1 MKVTSFGSKSV
12 EVMNIIK
19 TKVFLLGCLLT
30 LLGCSSDKVSENSA
44 VTRDYLNQIIDIS
57 YTPNNEYRAGG
68 WFVDQGAWM
77 GFTPAEAD
85 RWINGFCGPYSLDS
99 RAWLATS
106 AVELIVDEEAGKQQK
121 TNYYPGV
128 LSIATEIGEVVVD
141 QKMIFANSNTALL
154 AIDARDLENKTF
166 YLSGRDWIEGS
177 TFTIDRSNVIINHP
191 NGEITT
197 LTFPAKAELELVG
210 ANYRAELPA
219 ELFYVAIST
228 FVNKEEK
235 VGGLQKAENILIKG
249 KAVFAENRSRWE
261 GFLKEILRDDM
272 PDKYHRIAAKAMV
285 TLMSNWKASRGGLL
299 HEGMVPSHAVGYFMG
314 YWAWDTWKFV
324 VPLARLTPELSK
336 NMIRSMFDY
345 QQEDGMIIDC
355 IYANPAENNYRDSKP
370 PLAGWAIDAV
380 YEATKDTAFLRE
392 MYPQL
397 LKYHRWWYEKRD
409 NDKNGICEFGSTD
422 GTIEAAA
429 WESGMDNAIRFDNA
443 KMVKNSSDAWSFDQE
458 SVDLNAFL
466 AYEYQL
472 IKKFSDIL
480 NIPFDDEDKTQ
491 FIATYFYDNK
501 TGFFFDKKIGS
512 GEFIKEFGSEA
523 YIPFWAKLAS
533 KEQMDAALPYFKD
546 TTMYATYI
554 PFPTI
559 AANNP
564 KYLPNGYWRGPIW
577 LDQTYFG
584 INGLRNYGHKELA
597 DTYTLQV
604 FDRLDGLTG
613 DKPIHENY
621 DSHTGGRLKAPHF
634 SWSASHLLLLYNEY
648 GK

>member
-1 MKVTSFGSKSV
+1 MK
-12 EVMNIIK
+12 IIK
-19 TKVFLLGCLLT
+19 TKVFLLGVFLT
-30 LLGCSSDKVSENSA
+30 FLGCSSNKVSENSSE
-44 VTRDYLNQIIDIS
+44 TRDYLNQIIDIS
-57 YTPNNEYRAGG
+57 YTPNKEYRAGG
-68 WFVDQGAWM
+68 WFVDQGAWV
-77 GFTPAEAD
+77 GFTPAESD
-85 RWINGFCGPYSLDS
+85 KWINGFCGPYSLDA
-99 RAWLATS
+99 RVWLATS
-106 AVELIVDEEAGKQQK
+106 AVELVVDGETVSHRN
-121 TNYYPGV
+121 TNYYPGK
-128 LSIATEIGEVVVD
+128 LSISSKIGEFDID
-141 QKMIFANSNTALL
+141 QKMVFTNSNTALV
-154 AIDARDLENKTF
+154 AIDARNIGDKTF

-177 TFTIDRSNVIINHP
+177 VFAIDRSNVIISHP

-197 LTFPAKAELELVG
+197 LTFPANAKLELTSS
-210 ANYRAELPA
+210 NYKVIVPA
-219 ELFYVAIST
+219 DQFCVAIST
-228 FVNKEEK
+228 FINKEEK
-235 VGGLQKAENILIKG
+235 VGGLQKAEAILAKG
-249 KAVFAENRSRWE
+249 NEVFNENNKRWE
-261 GFLKEILRDDM
+261 GFFNEILRADM
-272 PDKYHRIAAKAMV
+272 PEKYHRVAAKAMV
-285 TLMSNWKASRGGLL
+285 TLMSNWKVSRGGLL

-314 YWAWDTWKFV
+314 YWAWDTWKFA
-324 VPLARLTPELSK
+324 VPLAKLTPELAK

-380 YEATKDTAFLRE
+380 YEATGDTAFLRE

-397 LKYHRWWYEKRD
+397 VKYHRWWYEKRD

-429 WESGMDNAIRFDNA
+429 WESGMDNAIRFDQA
-443 KMVKNSSDAWSFDQE
+443 KMVNNSADAWSFDQE

-466 AYEYQL
+466 AHEYQL
-472 IKKFSDIL
+472 IKKFSSIL
-480 NIPFDDEDKTQ
+480 NIPFEDEDRAKSV
-491 FIATYFYDNK
+491 ASYFYDSE
-501 TGFFFDKKIGS
+501 TGFFFDKKLGTE
-512 GEFIKEFGSEA
+512 EFVREFGSEA

-597 DTYTLQV
+597 DTYTEQV

-634 SWSASHLLLLYNEY
+634 SWSASHLLLLYSEY

>member
-1 MKVTSFGSKSV
+1 
-12 EVMNIIK
+12 MNIIK
-19 TKVFLLGCLLT
+19 TKVFLLGCLLA
-30 LLGCSSDKVSENSA
+30 LLGCSSNKVSESSSE
-44 VTRDYLNQIIDIS
+44 TRDYLNQIVDIS
-57 YTPNNEYRAGG
+57 YTPNKEYRAGG
-68 WFVDQGAWM
+68 WFVDQGAWI
-77 GFTPAEAD
+77 GFTPAETD
-85 RWINGFCGPYSLDS
+85 KWINGFCGPFSLDA
-99 RAWLATS
+99 RIWLATS
-106 AVELIVDEEAGKQQK
+106 AVELIVDGEVANHHN
-121 TNYYPGV
+121 TNYYPGN
-128 LSIATEIGEVVVD
+128 LSIASKFGEAVVM
-141 QKMIFANSNTALL
+141 QKMVFANSNTALL
-154 AIDARDLENKTF
+154 VIDASEIGDKAF
-166 YLSGRDWIEGS
+166 YLSGRDWVEGS
-177 TFTIDRSNVIINHP
+177 TFTIDRSNVIISHP

-197 LTFPAKAELELVG
+197 LTFPANAKLELTSS
-210 ANYRAELPA
+210 NYKVIVPA
-219 ELFYVAIST
+219 EQIYVAIST

-249 KAVFAENRSRWE
+249 NEIFVDNNKRWE
-261 GFLKEILRDDM
+261 GFLNKTLRDDM
-272 PDKYHRIAAKAMV
+272 PNKYHRVAAKAMV

-314 YWAWDTWKFV
+314 YWAWDTWKFA
-324 VPLARLTPELSK
+324 VPLAKLTPELSK

-370 PLAGWAIDAV
+370 PLAAWAIDAV
-380 YEATKDTAFLRE
+380 YEATGDTAFLRE

-397 LKYHRWWYEKRD
+397 VKYHRWWYEKRD

-443 KMVKNSSDAWSFDQE
+443 KMVQNGADAWSFDQE

-480 NIPFDDEDKTQ
+480 NIPFDDENRAASV
-491 FIATYFYDNK
+491 ATYFYDNEK
-501 TGFFFDKKIGS
+501 GFFFDRKLGTH
-512 GEFIKEFGSEA
+512 EFIHEFGSEA

-584 INGLRNYGHKELA
+584 IKGLRNYGHKALA
-597 DTYTLQV
+597 DTYTEQV

-634 SWSASHLLLLYNEY
+634 SWSASHLLLLYSEY